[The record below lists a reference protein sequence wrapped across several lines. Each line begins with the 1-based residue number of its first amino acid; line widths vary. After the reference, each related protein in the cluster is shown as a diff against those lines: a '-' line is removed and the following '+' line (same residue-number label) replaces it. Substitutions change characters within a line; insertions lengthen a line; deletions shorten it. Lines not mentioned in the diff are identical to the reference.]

1 MDGFCKK
8 CCLKSCKIPDG
19 NLDSRIEV
27 KTVLPE
33 ANKFSE
39 MKQKM
44 LVKWKLNGEA
54 EFHKKCWEEILIL
67 MRKRNKTQPVMTSDE
82 KKMVKIASE
91 SEEQFDS
98 ETLIKDEARQAAQ
111 WIKSAKHLVAF
122 TGAGISTSAGI
133 GDYRGKAGKW
143 TEEDQA
149 VARATTSEE
158 PAKKKSR
165 TQEALE
171 PKSEKQNET
180 SDDGVPYEKLRPTYT
195 HEALNKLR
203 EDGFLKFI
211 VSQNGDGLHRLSG
224 IPVDGIAELHGNV
237 FIEYCEKCG
246 KKYERCSYVLDDES
260 SQYYEELED
269 YGETKAKKRKY
280 AAQCELCGLSHR
292 TGRKCDVKGCR
303 GNLRDTIINFRDNLE
318 VEILGEAEEMC
329 ASCDVMLCLGTT
341 LMVTPACDLVKNM
354 TSRDKLIICNRQE
367 TPLDKQFTGKRR
379 RGCRVFGDCD
389 MFMREVMHNIYEP
402 EDIAIWE
409 SDRKRRMDLYNKLRE

>member
-67 MRKRNKTQPVMTSDE
+67 MR
-82 KKMVKIASE
+82 
-91 SEEQFDS
+91 

-180 SDDGVPYEKLRPTYT
+180 SD
-195 HEALNKLR
+195 
-203 EDGFLKFI
+203 

-354 TSRDKLIICNRQE
+354 TSRDKLIICNR
-367 TPLDKQFTGKRR
+367 R